1 MNGFTRDPS
10 VDGEVGVAGTVQ
22 RQDDAD
28 VLVVGAGP
36 AGASAAYWLA
46 TAGLDVLVLEKSAFP
61 RDKVCGD
68 GLTPRAVRELV
79 AMGVPM
85 RPEDGWIRNK
95 GLRVYGG
102 GHRLELPWPQL
113 DSFPDFG
120 LARTRRD
127 FDSALADHARAAGAK
142 ILERTSVTG
151 AVLHERTGR
160 VVGVT
165 ARPVD
170 DAGRRAGDEVTY
182 RAPVVISA
190 DGVSARLALAMGIE
204 KNPRR
209 PMGVAVRTYFAT
221 PKHDDEWME
230 SHLELW
236 DGPPG
241 RSNLLP
247 GYGWIFPLGDGTAN
261 VGLGSVSSTATAT
274 KIDYK
279 DLLARWVANAPAYW
293 QFDADAPLAPVR
305 GAALPMAFNRKPL
318 YDRGLLLVGDSGG
331 MVSPFNGEGIAYAMQ
346 AARRAAEVVVQ
357 AHARRTPAARDA
369 VLATYPKV
377 MADELGGYYS
387 LGRVFVKLI
396 EQPAIMNLCTRYG
409 LPRPALM
416 RLVMKLLADVYEP
429 RGGQAS
435 DRLIAALTRI
445 APAA

>member
-1 MNGFTRDPS
+1 MAA
-10 VDGEVGVAGTVQ
+10 V

-28 VLVVGAGP
+28 VIVVGAGP
-36 AGASAAYWLA
+36 AGSTAGYYLAA
-46 TAGLDVLVLEKSAFP
+46 AGLDVLVLEKSAFP

-79 AMGVPM
+79 AMGLPT

-102 GHRLELPWPQL
+102 GHRLEIPWPQL
-113 DSFPDFG
+113 RAYPDYG
-120 LARTRRD
+120 LARPRRD
-127 FDSALADHARAAGAK
+127 FDDALARHAATAGAK
-142 ILERTSVTG
+142 VQQRTAVTG
-151 AVLHERTGR
+151 PVLDDRTGR

-170 DAGRRAGDEVTY
+170 DAGRRTGDEVTY
-182 RAPVVISA
+182 RAPVVIAA
-190 DGVSARLALAMGIE
+190 DGVSARMALGLGIE
-204 KNPRR
+204 KDPRR
-209 PMGVAVRTYFAT
+209 PMGVAVRTYFRT
-221 PKHDDEWME
+221 PMHDDEWME

-241 RSNLLP
+241 SSNLLP

-261 VGLGSVSSTATAT
+261 VGLGSVSSRAVAT
-274 KIDYK
+274 KVDYK
-279 DLLARWVANAPAYW
+279 DLLRRWIPGVPEEW
-293 QFDADAPLAPVR
+293 GFTPEGQVGPVR

-318 YDRGLLLVGDSGG
+318 YSRGMLLVGDAGG

-346 AARRAAEVVVQ
+346 AARRASEVVVQ
-357 AHARRTPAARDA
+357 AMARTTPAARDA
-369 VLATYPKV
+369 VLADYPRV
-377 MADELGGYYS
+377 MADDLGGYYT

-396 EQPAIMNLCTRYG
+396 EQPVIMHLCTKYG

-429 RGGQAS
+429 HGGQAS
-435 DRLIAALTRI
+435 DRLIATLAKI